1 MDFSKAQPGD
11 DDLGDDSWGE
21 EDDDWGEAE
30 PTVAKN
36 EVTGAAAFGRKG
48 GLSPSSVA
56 EAKPKLNPFGP
67 GSGSKGGA
75 AINFLDQEE
84 DNT

>member
-30 PTVAKN
+30 PTVATN
-36 EVTGAAAFGRKG
+36 NVTGAAAVGKAAD
-48 GLSPSSVA
+48 VV
-56 EAKPKLNPFGP
+56 EQQKPKLNPFG
-67 GSGSKGGA
+67 GKRNA
-75 AINFLDQEE
+75 NAINVYD
-84 DNT
+84 